1 MDTRLA
7 LAVGLVVGLLVGAA
21 VGAGAGTALVPAQ
34 TVSSPSFS
42 TSAGTGC
49 VSDPAT
55 GGWVGQ
61 VPSGETRTLPLNLTF
76 THDETDVTTR
86 ANLTE
91 SSPGQYRFTVSV
103 VSGDET
109 KGQAPEGCTPRTEFD
124 ALLSLPGDYQTL
136 TVVLDGTVVT
146 RVENPER
153 SFASFRTLSGNYS
166 VNVD

>member
-42 TSAGTGC
+42 TSAGAGC

-91 SSPGQYRFTVSV
+91 SSPGQYRFTVLV
-103 VSGDET
+103 VPGDET

-146 RVENPER
+146 RVENPEH

>member
-7 LAVGLVVGLLVGAA
+7 LVVGLVVGAA
-21 VGAGAGTALVPAQ
+21 VGAGVGTVLVPAQ
-34 TVSSPSFS
+34 RVSSPSFS
-42 TSAGTGC
+42 TSSGTGC
-49 VSDPAT
+49 VIEPAT

-61 VPSGETRTLPLNLTF
+61 VPGGETRTVALNLTF
-76 THDETDVTTR
+76 THDRADVTTR

-91 SSPGQYRFTVSV
+91 SSPGSYRFTVAV
-103 VSGDET
+103 VPGDGT
-109 KGQAPEGCTPRTEFD
+109 KVQPPEDCTPHSEFD

-146 RVENPER
+146 RVENPDH

-166 VNVD
+166 ATAD

>member
-7 LAVGLVVGLLVGAA
+7 LVVGLVVGLLVGAG
-21 VGAGAGTALVPAQ
+21 VGTALVPAQ

-61 VPSGETRTLPLNLTF
+61 VPSGETRSVALNLTF

-103 VSGDET
+103 VPGDET
-109 KGQAPEGCTPRTEFD
+109 KGQAPEDCTPRTEFD

-146 RVENPER
+146 RVEQPDH

-166 VNVD
+166 ASAD